1 MNIRNKINFYN
12 QEDLDEIVKIENKSH
27 LTPWTKKNFT
37 DADNANNLFKVL
49 KSESNI
55 IGYYIA
61 LFAAEECQL
70 LNITVRLELKK
81 KGFGQLMLKN
91 LVEECRKKNIINIFL
106 EVRLSNSSAIRLY
119 EKNGFN
125 EIGIRRNYY
134 KILDGREDAIMMGLV
149 L

>member
-49 KSESNI
+49 KSESSI
-55 IGYYIA
+55 VGYYIA

>member
-1 MNIRNKINFYN
+1 MNICNKINFYDK
-12 QEDLDEIVKIENKSH
+12 EDLDEIVNIENKSH

-55 IGYYIA
+55 VGYYIA

-134 KILDGREDAIMMGLV
+134 KIPDGREDAIMMGLV

>member
-55 IGYYIA
+55 VGYYIA

-134 KILDGREDAIMMGLV
+134 KIPDGREDAIMMGLV

>member
-1 MNIRNKINFYN
+1 MNICNKINFYDK
-12 QEDLDEIVKIENKSH
+12 EDLDEIVNIENKSH

-91 LVEECRKKNIINIFL
+91 LVEECRKKKIINIFL
-106 EVRLSNSSAIRLY
+106 EGRASNSSAIRLY

-125 EIGIRRNYY
+125 EIGIRKNYY
-134 KILDGREDAIMMGLV
+134 KVPDGQEDAILMGLS

>member
-55 IGYYIA
+55 VGYYIA

>member
-1 MNIRNKINFYN
+1 MNICNKINFYDK
-12 QEDLDEIVKIENKSH
+12 EDLDEIVNIENKSH

-106 EVRLSNSSAIRLY
+106 EVRASNSSAIRLY

-125 EIGIRRNYY
+125 EIGIRKNYY
-134 KILDGREDAIMMGLV
+134 KVPDGQEDAILMGLS

>member
-55 IGYYIA
+55 VGYYIA

-106 EVRLSNSSAIRLY
+106 EVRASNSSAIRLY

-125 EIGIRRNYY
+125 EIGIRKNYY
-134 KILDGREDAIMMGLV
+134 KVPDGQEDAILMGLS